1 MPADPPPA
9 PAAASPLLPVGLI
22 LILGNLWGLSFSLS
36 KIAGMGGVSPV
47 AYAFWQVLGAGGIL
61 LAVSLLRGRRPPVDR
76 AHLRAYFVLGIVGIV
91 IPNVNM
97 VMVVIHLPA
106 GVAVLTIPFVPL
118 TTYVIALALRM
129 ERFDLLRLAGVL
141 FGFGGAA
148 LILLPKASLP
158 SADLAPWFLLGLLT
172 PLCYAASNVLAERL
186 RPAGAHSLPMAA
198 GMLCASTMVLAPAVI
213 VPGVFYPLY
222 PPFEAPELAILGQIA
237 ISTFAYVIFFE
248 IVRLV
253 GPVYMSV
260 TGYVVTLTGIG
271 WGILIF
277 GESHSPWVWGATVL
291 IFAGMALV
299 NLRRRA
305 AVLPAGADL
314 PDPPSRQ

>member
-1 MPADPPPA
+1 MPADPPA
-9 PAAASPLLPVGLI
+9 SPAAASPLLPVGLI
-22 LILGNLWGLSFSLS
+22 LILGNLWGISFSLS

-47 AYAFWQVLGAGGIL
+47 AYTFWQVSVAGIVVLG
-61 LAVSLLRGRRPPVDR
+61 VSLLRGLRPRLDR
-76 AHLRAYFVLGIVGIV
+76 AHLRYYLILGVLGIVV
-91 IPNVNM
+91 PNINLVL
-97 VMVVIHLPA
+97 VVIHLPA

-118 TTYVIALALRM
+118 TTYVIALAMRM

-141 FGFGGAA
+141 CGLGGAA

-172 PLCYAASNVLAERL
+172 PVCYAMTNVLTARL
-186 RPAGAHSLPMAA
+186 RPEGAHSLPLAA
-198 GMLCASTMVLAPAVI
+198 GMLCTTTIVLAPV
-213 VPGVFYPLY
+213 VVLLGVFYPIY

-237 ISTFAYVIFFE
+237 VSIFAYFLFFE

-253 GPVYMSV
+253 GPVYMSF

-271 WGILIF
+271 WGMLF
-277 GESHSPWVWGATVL
+277 FDETHSPWVWAAALL

-299 NLRRRA
+299 NPRRRA
-305 AVLPAGADL
+305 AVSPAGTAR

>member
-1 MPADPPPA
+1 MPDDPPTS
-9 PAAASPLLPVGLI
+9 PAATSPLLPVGLI

-47 AYAFWQVLGAGGIL
+47 AYAFWPALGAGGIL
-61 LAVSLLRGRRPPVDR
+61 LALSLLRGRRPPVDR

-97 VMVVIHLPA
+97 VMVVTHLPA

-141 FGFGGAA
+141 CGFGGAA

-158 SADLAPWFLLGLLT
+158 SADLAPWFVLGLLT
-172 PLCYAASNVLAERL
+172 PLCYAVSNVLAERL
-186 RPAGAHSLPMAA
+186 RPAGTHSLPMAA
-198 GMLCASTMVLAPAVI
+198 GMLGAAAIVLTPAVI
-213 VPGVFYPLY
+213 GLGVFYPLY
-222 PPFEAPELAILGQIA
+222 PPFDAPELAVLGQIA
-237 ISTFAYVIFFE
+237 ISALAYVIFFE
-248 IVRLV
+248 IVRMV
-253 GPVYMSV
+253 GPVYMSF

-271 WGILIF
+271 WGMLIF
-277 GESHSPWVWGATVL
+277 GESHSPWVWAAALL
-291 IFAGMALV
+291 IFTGMALV
-299 NLRRRA
+299 NPRRRA
-305 AVLPAGADL
+305 AVSPAGADR
-314 PDPPSRQ
+314 PDPPSR